1 MDFRE
6 KIVYVCV
13 CVYTVDRYEVI
24 LLLKKEIVRRNYLLT
39 RSIKRVINIILIV
52 IYTYVFMR
60 S

>member
-1 MDFRE
+1 M
-6 KIVYVCV
+6 CV